1 MRVNFVSSKD
11 TEETATIYV
20 WSNNEIIMWGRDTND
35 ITRELF
41 RSFYMIIKKS

>member
-20 WSNNEIIMWGRDTND
+20 WSNNEIIMWVGIQMILLENFLG
-35 ITRELF
+35 LF
-41 RSFYMIIKKS
+41 T